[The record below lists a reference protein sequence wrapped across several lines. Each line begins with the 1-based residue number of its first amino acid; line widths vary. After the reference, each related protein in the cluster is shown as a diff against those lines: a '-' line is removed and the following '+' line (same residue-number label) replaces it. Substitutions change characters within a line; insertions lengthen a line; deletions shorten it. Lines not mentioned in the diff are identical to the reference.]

1 MYDFILFY
9 NIVIG
14 ILFLKCYKIKKNV
27 LIFNLLNSLVICVIF
42 VYIIFYSN
50 YLFYFFV
57 LFFDVFFF

>member
-27 LIFNLLNSLVICVIF
+27 LIFNVLNSLVICVIF
-42 VYIIFYSN
+42 VYIVFYIN
-50 YLFYFFV
+50 YLF
-57 LFFDVFFF
+57 LFFCFIF

>member
-9 NIVIG
+9 DIVIG

-27 LIFNLLNSLVICVIF
+27 LIFYVLDSLVICVIF

-50 YLFYFFV
+50 YLF
-57 LFFDVFFF
+57 LFFCFIF